1 MVIFNSYVK
10 LPEGTG
16 FCFWSCESP
25 GSSSCEVVKNVEIL
39 HDLPTAPEPG
49 LTCSD
54 FEKDELRLECQIFLV
69 CS

>member
-1 MVIFNSYVK
+1 MF
-10 LPEGTG
+10 LHHLQG
-16 FCFWSCESP
+16 FAS
-25 GSSSCEVVKNVEIL
+25 GVVNLQDLQVVKWFDVEIL

-54 FEKDELRLECQIFLV
+54 FEKDELRLERQIFLV